1 LHQLVYVST
10 AVEPF
15 SRRDLDAL
23 VASARARNEAA
34 AITGFLLHR
43 RGNFL
48 QLLEGDRDAVAA
60 LYERLLRDRRHRW
73 ATRLLEGAVEARSFP
88 GTPLGYQDLDSAE
101 VLALPGFAEFL
112 GDSLADEEF
121 ENDPGRALKL
131 LLLFRT
137 PRAEQSAR

>member
-1 LHQLVYVST
+1 MHQLVYVST

-23 VASARARNEAA
+23 VSGARVRNEAA
-34 AITGFLLHR
+34 GITGFLLHR

-48 QLLEGDRDAVAA
+48 QLLEGDREAVVA
-60 LYERLLRDRRHRW
+60 LYERLLRDRRHRCV
-73 ATRLLEGAVEARSFP
+73 TRLLEGTVEARSFP
-88 GTPLGYQDLDSAE
+88 GTPLGYQDLDAAE
-101 VLALPGFAEFL
+101 VLALPGFSEFL

-121 ENDPGRALKL
+121 ENDPGRALKM

-137 PRAEQSAR
+137 PRAEPIAR